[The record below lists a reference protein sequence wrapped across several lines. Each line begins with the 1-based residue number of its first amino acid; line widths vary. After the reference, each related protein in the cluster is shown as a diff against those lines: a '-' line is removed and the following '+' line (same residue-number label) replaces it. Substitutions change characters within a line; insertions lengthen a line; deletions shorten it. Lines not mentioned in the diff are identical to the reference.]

1 MEKKLHG
8 ADIVIDSLR
17 KHGVNLVFGIPGAKI
32 DRLFEG
38 LDGQDSEDAPK
49 LIVTRHEQN
58 AAFMAQAYGRLTGKT
73 GVAITTSGPGV
84 GNLVTGI
91 MTANAEGDP
100 MLAIGGQVQRKDLH
114 RATHQSTPS
123 TEIMAPITQYSAEIQ
138 DPNNISE
145 IMANAF
151 EASQDARKGAA
162 FVSLP
167 QDVDDA
173 EVTEKPLPIYE
184 TPKMG
189 PADPND
195 LQKLVELIKNSKMPV
210 ILVGQ
215 RGADEEITTALRKLL
230 SDYSLPVVETY
241 QAAGVVSR
249 DLEQQSYFGRIGL
262 FRNQVGDQLLQQ
274 SDLVIAVGYDPIE
287 YEPRNW
293 NKEGNLRIVNLDTLP
308 AQIDNH
314 YTPIMQL
321 VGNITTSLT
330 ELDKLLKGYEYPLA
344 ATEQLAKYKQELDQD
359 KKIQV
364 PASNDASHPLAVV
377 HAIQE
382 NVTDDMH
389 VALDVGSHYIWMA
402 RHFRC
407 YQPRHLLISN
417 GMQTLG
423 VGLPWAMV
431 AAMLYPEH
439 KSVAVCGDGGFL
451 FSGAELATAV
461 QHHLNVVTIVWNDGG
476 HYDMVKFQEE
486 MKYSQAAGVK
496 FGNVDIV
503 KYAESFGATGLRVNE
518 PADLTKVISQAFNID
533 GPVVVDVPVDY
544 SNNKELAANLIDSQ
558 LGSEGNKDYDN
569 II

>member
-1 MEKKLHG
+1 MEEKLHG

-84 GNLVTGI
+84 GNLATGI

-114 RATHQSTPS
+114 RSTHQSTPS

-215 RGADEEITTALRKLL
+215 RGADEEITTAIRKLL

-321 VGNITTSLT
+321 VGNIAISLT
-330 ELDKLLKGYEYPLA
+330 ELDKLLKGYEYPIA
-344 ATEQLAKYKQELDQD
+344 ATEQLVKYKQELDQD

-364 PASNDASHPLAVV
+364 PTSNDASHPLAVV

-431 AAMLYPEH
+431 AAMLYPEY
-439 KSVAVCGDGGFL
+439 KSVTVCGDGGFL

-503 KYAESFGATGLRVNE
+503 KYAESFGATGLRVNK
-518 PADLTKVISQAFNID
+518 PADLTKVLSQAFNID

-558 LGSEGNKDYDN
+558 LG
-569 II
+569 

>member
-1 MEKKLHG
+1 MEEKLHG
-8 ADIVIDSLR
+8 ADVVIDSLR

-84 GNLVTGI
+84 GNLATGI

-215 RGADEEITTALRKLL
+215 RGADEEITTAIRKLL

-503 KYAESFGATGLRVNE
+503 KYAESFGATGLRVNK
-518 PADLTKVISQAFNID
+518 PADLTKVLSQAFNID

-558 LGSEGNKDYDN
+558 LG
-569 II
+569 

>member
-1 MEKKLHG
+1 MEKKMYG
-8 ADIVIDSLR
+8 ADVVVDSLR
-17 KHGVNLVFGIPGAKI
+17 KHGVDLVFGIPGAKI
-32 DRLFEG
+32 DRLFEA
-38 LDGQDSEDAPK
+38 LDGKDSDDAPK

-58 AAFMAQAYGRLTGKT
+58 AVFMAQAYGRLTGKT
-73 GVAITTSGPGV
+73 GVAISTSGPGV
-84 GNLVTGI
+84 GNLTTGI

-100 MLAIGGQVQRKDLH
+100 ILAIGGQVQRKDLH

-151 EASQDARKGAA
+151 EASQDSRKGAA

-173 EVTEKPLPIYE
+173 EVAEKPLPIYE

-189 PADPND
+189 PADPAD
-195 LQKLVELIKNSKMPV
+195 LQKLVELIKHSKMPV

-215 RGADEEITTALRKLL
+215 RGADEKITQALRQLL
-230 SDYSLPVVETY
+230 HDYSLPVVETY

-249 DLEQQSYFGRIGL
+249 DLEKQSYFGRVGL

-274 SDLVIAVGYDPIE
+274 SDLVITVGYDPIE

-293 NKEGNLRIVNLDTLP
+293 NKEGQLRIVNLDTLP

-314 YTPIMQL
+314 FTPIMQL
-321 VGNITTSLT
+321 VGNIATSLHQ
-330 ELDKLLKGYEYPLA
+330 LDQLLKGFSYPTA
-344 ATEQLAKYKQELDQD
+344 AKKQLATYKQRLDRD
-359 KKIQV
+359 KKLQA
-364 PASNDASHPLAVV
+364 PASNGASHPLAIVQ
-377 HAIQE
+377 AIQE
-382 NVTDDMH
+382 NVTDDMY
-389 VALDVGSHYIWMA
+389 VTLDVGSHYIWMA

-431 AAMLYPEH
+431 AAMLHPEH
-439 KSVAVCGDGGFL
+439 KAVAVCGDGGFL

-486 MKYSQAAGVK
+486 MKYPEAAGIK
-496 FGNVDIV
+496 FGDVNIA
-503 KYAESFGATGLRVNE
+503 KYAESFGATGLRVE
-518 PADLTKVISQAFNID
+518 KPADLSAVLKKAFSID

-544 SNNKELAANLIDSQ
+544 SNNKDLAANLIDSQ
-558 LGSEGNKDYDN
+558 LG
-569 II
+569 

>member
-215 RGADEEITTALRKLL
+215 RGADEKITTALRKLL

-321 VGNITTSLT
+321 VGNIATSLT
-330 ELDKLLKGYEYPLA
+330 ELDKLLKGYEYPVA

-359 KKIQV
+359 KKVQV

-461 QHHLNVVTIVWNDGG
+461 QYHLNVVTIVWNDGG

-558 LGSEGNKDYDN
+558 LG
-569 II
+569 

>member
-1 MEKKLHG
+1 MEEKLHG
-8 ADIVIDSLR
+8 ADVVIDSLR

-84 GNLVTGI
+84 GNLATGI

-503 KYAESFGATGLRVNE
+503 KYAESFGATGLRVYK

-558 LGSEGNKDYDN
+558 LG
-569 II
+569 

>member
-1 MEKKLHG
+1 MEKKLYG
-8 ADIVIDSLR
+8 ADVVIDSLR
-17 KHGVNLVFGIPGAKI
+17 KHGINLVFGIPGAKI

-38 LDGQDSEDAPK
+38 LDGQDSEGAPK

-84 GNLVTGI
+84 GNLATGI

-314 YTPIMQL
+314 YTPIMRL

-330 ELDKLLKGYEYPLA
+330 ELDKLLKGYEYPVA

-476 HYDMVKFQEE
+476 HYDMVRFQEE

-503 KYAESFGATGLRVNE
+503 KYAESFGATGLRVNK
-518 PADLTKVISQAFNID
+518 PADLTKVLSQAFNID

-558 LGSEGNKDYDN
+558 LG
-569 II
+569 

>member
-1 MEKKLHG
+1 MEEKLHG

-84 GNLVTGI
+84 GNLATGI

-321 VGNITTSLT
+321 VGNITISLT
-330 ELDKLLKGYEYPLA
+330 ELDKLLKGYEYPVA

-558 LGSEGNKDYDN
+558 LG
-569 II
+569 

>member
-1 MEKKLHG
+1 MEKKLYG
-8 ADIVIDSLR
+8 ADVVIDSLK
-17 KHGVNLVFGIPGAKI
+17 KHGINLVFGIPGAKI

-73 GVAITTSGPGV
+73 GVAIATSGPGV

-321 VGNITTSLT
+321 VGNIATSLT
-330 ELDKLLKGYEYPLA
+330 ELDKLLKGYEYPVA

-364 PASNDASHPLAVV
+364 PTSNDASHPLAVV

-461 QHHLNVVTIVWNDGG
+461 QYHLNVVTIVWNDGG

-486 MKYSQAAGVK
+486 MKYPQAAGVK

-503 KYAESFGATGLRVNE
+503 KYAESFGATGLRVNK
-518 PADLTKVISQAFNID
+518 PADLTKVLSRAFNID

-558 LGSEGNKDYDN
+558 LG
-569 II
+569 

>member
-1 MEKKLHG
+1 MEKKLRG
-8 ADIVIDSLR
+8 ADVVIDSLK
-17 KHGVNLVFGIPGAKI
+17 KHGINLVFGIPGAKI

-73 GVAITTSGPGV
+73 GVAIATSGPGV
-84 GNLVTGI
+84 GNLATGI

-321 VGNITTSLT
+321 VGNIATSLT
-330 ELDKLLKGYEYPLA
+330 ELDKLLKGYEYPVA

-486 MKYSQAAGVK
+486 MKYPQAAGVK

-503 KYAESFGATGLRVNE
+503 KYAESFGATGLRVNK
-518 PADLTKVISQAFNID
+518 PADLTKVLSQAFNID

-558 LGSEGNKDYDN
+558 LG
-569 II
+569 

>member
-1 MEKKLHG
+1 MEEKLHG

-84 GNLVTGI
+84 GNLATGI

-215 RGADEEITTALRKLL
+215 RGADEEITTAIRKLL

-321 VGNITTSLT
+321 VGNIAISLT
-330 ELDKLLKGYEYPLA
+330 ELDKLLKGYEYPVA

-431 AAMLYPEH
+431 AAMLYPEY

-558 LGSEGNKDYDN
+558 LG
-569 II
+569 

>member
-1 MEKKLHG
+1 MEEKLHG

-84 GNLVTGI
+84 GNLATGI

-321 VGNITTSLT
+321 VGNIATSLT
-330 ELDKLLKGYEYPLA
+330 ELDKLLKGYEYPVA

-558 LGSEGNKDYDN
+558 LG
-569 II
+569 

>member
-17 KHGVNLVFGIPGAKI
+17 KHGVNLIFGIPGAKI

-461 QHHLNVVTIVWNDGG
+461 QHHPNVVTIVWNDGG

-558 LGSEGNKDYDN
+558 LG
-569 II
+569 

>member
-1 MEKKLHG
+1 MEKKLYG
-8 ADIVIDSLR
+8 ADVVIDSLK

-58 AAFMAQAYGRLTGKT
+58 ATFMAQAYGRLTGKT
-73 GVAITTSGPGV
+73 GVAIATSGPGV
-84 GNLVTGI
+84 GNLATGI

-215 RGADEEITTALRKLL
+215 RGADEEITTAIRKLV

-330 ELDKLLKGYEYPLA
+330 ELDKLLKGYEYPVA

-558 LGSEGNKDYDN
+558 LG
-569 II
+569 

>member
-1 MEKKLHG
+1 MEKKLYG
-8 ADIVIDSLR
+8 ADVVIDSLR
-17 KHGVNLVFGIPGAKI
+17 KHGINLVFGIPGAKI

-73 GVAITTSGPGV
+73 GVAIATSGPGV
-84 GNLVTGI
+84 GNLATGI

-189 PADPND
+189 PADPRD

-321 VGNITTSLT
+321 VGNIATSLT
-330 ELDKLLKGYEYPLA
+330 ELDKLLKGYEYPVA

-382 NVTDDMH
+382 NVTDDMR

-461 QHHLNVVTIVWNDGG
+461 QYHLNVVTIVWNDGG

-486 MKYSQAAGVK
+486 MKYPQAAGVK

-503 KYAESFGATGLRVNE
+503 KYAESFGATGLRVNK
-518 PADLTKVISQAFNID
+518 PADLTKVLSRAFNID

-558 LGSEGNKDYDN
+558 LG
-569 II
+569 

>member
-38 LDGQDSEDAPK
+38 LDGQDSENAPK

-73 GVAITTSGPGV
+73 GVAIATSGPGV
-84 GNLVTGI
+84 GNLATGI

-114 RATHQSTPS
+114 RATHQSTLS

-321 VGNITTSLT
+321 VGNIATSLT
-330 ELDKLLKGYEYPLA
+330 GLDKLLKGYEYPVA

-364 PASNDASHPLAVV
+364 PTSNDASHPLAVV

-503 KYAESFGATGLRVNE
+503 KYAESFGATGLRVNK
-518 PADLTKVISQAFNID
+518 PADLTKVLSQAFNID

-558 LGSEGNKDYDN
+558 LG
-569 II
+569 

>member
-73 GVAITTSGPGV
+73 GVAIATSGPGV
-84 GNLVTGI
+84 GNLATGI

-114 RATHQSTPS
+114 RATHQSTLS

-321 VGNITTSLT
+321 VGNIATSLT
-330 ELDKLLKGYEYPLA
+330 GLDKLLKGYEYPVA

-359 KKIQV
+359 KNIQV
-364 PASNDASHPLAVV
+364 PTSNDASHPLAVV

-503 KYAESFGATGLRVNE
+503 KYAESFGATGLRVNK
-518 PADLTKVISQAFNID
+518 PADLTKVLSQAFNID

-558 LGSEGNKDYDN
+558 LG
-569 II
+569 

>member
-1 MEKKLHG
+1 MEEKLHG

-84 GNLVTGI
+84 GNLATGI

-230 SDYSLPVVETY
+230 SDYLLPVVETY

-503 KYAESFGATGLRVNE
+503 KYAESFGATGLRVNK
-518 PADLTKVISQAFNID
+518 PADLTKVLSQAFNID

-558 LGSEGNKDYDN
+558 LG
-569 II
+569 

>member
-1 MEKKLHG
+1 MEKKLYG
-8 ADIVIDSLR
+8 ADVVIDSLR
-17 KHGVNLVFGIPGAKI
+17 KHGINLVFGIPGAKI

-38 LDGQDSEDAPK
+38 LDGQDSEGAPK

-84 GNLVTGI
+84 GNLATGI

-321 VGNITTSLT
+321 VGNIATSLT
-330 ELDKLLKGYEYPLA
+330 ELDKLLKGYEYPVA

-476 HYDMVKFQEE
+476 HYDMVRFQEE

-503 KYAESFGATGLRVNE
+503 KYAESFGATGLRVNK
-518 PADLTKVISQAFNID
+518 PADLTKVLSQAFNID

-558 LGSEGNKDYDN
+558 LG
-569 II
+569 

>member
-49 LIVTRHEQN
+49 LLVTRHEQN

-73 GVAITTSGPGV
+73 GVAIATSGPGV
-84 GNLVTGI
+84 GNLATGI

-114 RATHQSTPS
+114 RATHQSTLS

-321 VGNITTSLT
+321 VGNIATSLT
-330 ELDKLLKGYEYPLA
+330 GLDKLLKGYEYPVA

-364 PASNDASHPLAVV
+364 PTSNDASHPLAVV

-503 KYAESFGATGLRVNE
+503 KYAESFGATGLRVNK
-518 PADLTKVISQAFNID
+518 PADLTKVLSQAFNID

-558 LGSEGNKDYDN
+558 LG
-569 II
+569 

>member
-1 MEKKLHG
+1 MEKKLYG
-8 ADIVIDSLR
+8 ADVVIDSLK
-17 KHGVNLVFGIPGAKI
+17 KHGINLVFGIPGAKI

-58 AAFMAQAYGRLTGKT
+58 ATFMAQAYGRLTGKT
-73 GVAITTSGPGV
+73 GVAIATSGPGV
-84 GNLVTGI
+84 GNLATGI

-215 RGADEEITTALRKLL
+215 RGADEKITTALRKLL

-321 VGNITTSLT
+321 VGNIATSLT
-330 ELDKLLKGYEYPLA
+330 ELDKLLKGYEYPVA

-364 PASNDASHPLAVV
+364 PTSNDASHPLAVV

-486 MKYSQAAGVK
+486 MKYPQAAGVK

-503 KYAESFGATGLRVNE
+503 KYAESFGATGLRVNK
-518 PADLTKVISQAFNID
+518 PADLTKVLSRAFNID

-558 LGSEGNKDYDN
+558 LG
-569 II
+569 

>member
-1 MEKKLHG
+1 MEEKLHG

-84 GNLVTGI
+84 GNLATGI

-123 TEIMAPITQYSAEIQ
+123 AEIMAPITQYSAEIQ

-321 VGNITTSLT
+321 VGNIAISLT
-330 ELDKLLKGYEYPLA
+330 ELDKLLKGYEYPVA

-558 LGSEGNKDYDN
+558 LG
-569 II
+569 

>member
-1 MEKKLHG
+1 MEKKLYG
-8 ADIVIDSLR
+8 ADVVIDSLK

-58 AAFMAQAYGRLTGKT
+58 ATFMAQAYGRLTGKT
-73 GVAITTSGPGV
+73 GVAIATSGPGV
-84 GNLVTGI
+84 GNLATGI

-189 PADPND
+189 PADPSD

-321 VGNITTSLT
+321 VGNIATSLT
-330 ELDKLLKGYEYPLA
+330 ELDKLLKGYEYPVA

-364 PASNDASHPLAVV
+364 PTSNDASHPLAVV

-423 VGLPWAMV
+423 VGLPWAIV

-461 QHHLNVVTIVWNDGG
+461 QYHLNVVTIVWNDGG

-486 MKYSQAAGVK
+486 MKYPQAAGVK

-503 KYAESFGATGLRVNE
+503 KYAESFGATGLRVNK
-518 PADLTKVISQAFNID
+518 PADLTKVLSRAFNID

-558 LGSEGNKDYDN
+558 LG
-569 II
+569 

>member
-1 MEKKLHG
+1 MEEKLHG

-84 GNLVTGI
+84 GNLATGI

-230 SDYSLPVVETY
+230 SDYLLPVVETY

-558 LGSEGNKDYDN
+558 LG
-569 II
+569 

>member
-1 MEKKLHG
+1 MEKKLYG
-8 ADIVIDSLR
+8 ADVVIDSLK
-17 KHGVNLVFGIPGAKI
+17 KHGINLVFGIPGAKI

-58 AAFMAQAYGRLTGKT
+58 AAFMAQAYSRLTGKT
-73 GVAITTSGPGV
+73 GVAIATSGPGV

-321 VGNITTSLT
+321 FGNIATSLT
-330 ELDKLLKGYEYPLA
+330 ELDKLLKGYEYPVA

-359 KKIQV
+359 KKVQV

-486 MKYSQAAGVK
+486 MKYPQAAGVK

-503 KYAESFGATGLRVNE
+503 KYAESFGATGLRVNK
-518 PADLTKVISQAFNID
+518 PADLTKVLSQAFNID

-558 LGSEGNKDYDN
+558 LG
-569 II
+569 

>member
-1 MEKKLHG
+1 MEKKLYG
-8 ADIVIDSLR
+8 ADVVIDSLK

-58 AAFMAQAYGRLTGKT
+58 ATFMAQAYGRLTGKT
-73 GVAITTSGPGV
+73 GVAIATSGPGV
-84 GNLVTGI
+84 GNLATGI

-210 ILVGQ
+210 VLVGQ
-215 RGADEEITTALRKLL
+215 RGADEKITTALRKLL

-321 VGNITTSLT
+321 VGNIATSLT
-330 ELDKLLKGYEYPLA
+330 ELDKLLKGYEYPVA

-364 PASNDASHPLAVV
+364 PTSNDVSHPLAVV

-486 MKYSQAAGVK
+486 MKYPQAAGVK

-503 KYAESFGATGLRVNE
+503 KYAESFGATGLRVNK
-518 PADLTKVISQAFNID
+518 PADLTKVLSRAFNID

-558 LGSEGNKDYDN
+558 LG
-569 II
+569 

>member
-1 MEKKLHG
+1 MEKKLYG
-8 ADIVIDSLR
+8 ADVVIDSLR
-17 KHGVNLVFGIPGAKI
+17 KHGINLVFGIPGAKI

-38 LDGQDSEDAPK
+38 LDGQDSEGAPK

-84 GNLVTGI
+84 GNLATGI

-330 ELDKLLKGYEYPLA
+330 ELDKLLKGYEYPVA

-364 PASNDASHPLAVV
+364 PASNDASRPLAVV

-476 HYDMVKFQEE
+476 HYDMVRFQEE

-503 KYAESFGATGLRVNE
+503 KYAESFGATGLRVNK
-518 PADLTKVISQAFNID
+518 PADLTKVLSQAFNID

-558 LGSEGNKDYDN
+558 LG
-569 II
+569 

>member
-1 MEKKLHG
+1 MEKKIHG
-8 ADIVIDSLR
+8 ADVVVDSLR
-17 KHGVNLVFGIPGAKI
+17 KHGIDLVFGIPGAKI
-32 DRLFEG
+32 DRLFEA
-38 LDGQDSEDAPK
+38 LDGQGRDDAPK

-84 GNLVTGI
+84 GNLATGL

-100 MLAIGGQVQRKDLH
+100 LLAIGGQVQRKDLH

-195 LQKLVELIKNSKMPV
+195 LQKLVELIKHSQMPV

-215 RGADEEITTALRKLL
+215 RGADEKITVALRQLL

-249 DLEQQSYFGRIGL
+249 ELEQQSYFGRVGL

-274 SDLVIAVGYDPIE
+274 SDLVITVGYDPIE

-293 NKEGNLRIVNLDTLP
+293 NKENQLRIVNLDTLP

-314 YTPIMQL
+314 FTPIMQL
-321 VGNITTSLT
+321 VGNIATSLS
-330 ELDKLLKGYEYPLA
+330 ELDKLLKGYKYPQS
-344 ATEQLAKYKQELDQD
+344 ATNQLIEYKQQLDQD
-359 KKIQV
+359 KKLQA
-364 PASNDASHPLAVV
+364 PASNGASHPLAVV
-377 HAIQE
+377 QAIQE
-382 NVTDDMH
+382 NVTDDMR

-431 AAMLYPEH
+431 AAMLYPAH
-439 KSVAVCGDGGFL
+439 KAVAVCGDGGFL

-486 MKYSQAAGVK
+486 MKYPEAAGVK
-496 FGNVDIV
+496 FGDVDIV
-503 KYAESFGATGLRVNE
+503 KYAESFGATGLRVE
-518 PADLTKVISQAFNID
+518 KPADLSKVMKQAFNID

-558 LGSEGNKDYDN
+558 LG
-569 II
+569 

>member
-1 MEKKLHG
+1 MEEKLHG

-84 GNLVTGI
+84 GNLATGI

-215 RGADEEITTALRKLL
+215 RGADEEITTAIRKLV

-330 ELDKLLKGYEYPLA
+330 ELDKLLKGYEYPVA

-558 LGSEGNKDYDN
+558 LG
-569 II
+569 

>member
-1 MEKKLHG
+1 MEKKLYG
-8 ADIVIDSLR
+8 ADVVIDSLK
-17 KHGVNLVFGIPGAKI
+17 KHGINLVFGIPGAKI

-38 LDGQDSEDAPK
+38 LDGQNSEDAPK

-58 AAFMAQAYGRLTGKT
+58 AAFMAQAYGRLTRKT
-73 GVAITTSGPGV
+73 GVAIATSGPGV
-84 GNLVTGI
+84 GNLATGI

-114 RATHQSTPS
+114 RATHQSTLS

-321 VGNITTSLT
+321 VGNIATSLT
-330 ELDKLLKGYEYPLA
+330 ELDKLLKGYEYPVA
-344 ATEQLAKYKQELDQD
+344 ATEQLTKYKQELDQD

-486 MKYSQAAGVK
+486 IKYPQAAGVK

-503 KYAESFGATGLRVNE
+503 KYAESFGATGLRVNK
-518 PADLTKVISQAFNID
+518 PADLTKVLSQAFNID

-558 LGSEGNKDYDN
+558 LG
-569 II
+569 

>member
-1 MEKKLHG
+1 MEEKLHG
-8 ADIVIDSLR
+8 ADVVIDSLR

-84 GNLVTGI
+84 GNLATGI

-215 RGADEEITTALRKLL
+215 RGADEEITTAIRKLV

-558 LGSEGNKDYDN
+558 LG
-569 II
+569 

>member
-389 VALDVGSHYIWMA
+389 VALDVSSHYIWMA

-544 SNNKELAANLIDSQ
+544 SNNKELATNLIDSQ
-558 LGSEGNKDYDN
+558 LG
-569 II
+569 

>member
-195 LQKLVELIKNSKMPV
+195 LQKLVELINNSKMPV

-330 ELDKLLKGYEYPLA
+330 ELEKLLKGYEYPLA

-558 LGSEGNKDYDN
+558 LG
-569 II
+569 

>member
-1 MEKKLHG
+1 MEKKLYG
-8 ADIVIDSLR
+8 ADVVIDSLK
-17 KHGVNLVFGIPGAKI
+17 KHGINLVFGIPGAKI

-58 AAFMAQAYGRLTGKT
+58 ATFMAQAYGRLTGKT
-73 GVAITTSGPGV
+73 GVAIATSGPGV

-91 MTANAEGDP
+91 MTANAEGDS

-215 RGADEEITTALRKLL
+215 RGADEKITTALRKLL
-230 SDYSLPVVETY
+230 SNYSLPVVETY

-321 VGNITTSLT
+321 VGNIATSLT
-330 ELDKLLKGYEYPLA
+330 ELDKLLKGYEYPVA

-364 PASNDASHPLAVV
+364 PTSNDASHPLAVV

-486 MKYSQAAGVK
+486 MKYPQAAGVK

-503 KYAESFGATGLRVNE
+503 KYAESFGATGLRVNK
-518 PADLTKVISQAFNID
+518 PADLTKVLSQAFNID

-558 LGSEGNKDYDN
+558 LG
-569 II
+569 

>member
-1 MEKKLHG
+1 MEEKLHG

-17 KHGVNLVFGIPGAKI
+17 KHGVNLVCGIPGAKI

-84 GNLVTGI
+84 GNLATGI

-330 ELDKLLKGYEYPLA
+330 ELDKLLKGYEYPVA

-503 KYAESFGATGLRVNE
+503 KYAESFGATGLRVNK
-518 PADLTKVISQAFNID
+518 PADLTKVLSQAFNID

-558 LGSEGNKDYDN
+558 LG
-569 II
+569 